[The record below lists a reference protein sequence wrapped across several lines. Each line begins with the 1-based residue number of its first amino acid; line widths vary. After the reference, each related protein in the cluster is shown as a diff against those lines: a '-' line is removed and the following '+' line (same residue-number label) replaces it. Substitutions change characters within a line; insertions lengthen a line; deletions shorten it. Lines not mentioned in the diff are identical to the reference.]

1 MFQRWTP
8 DRRAIVKALGLA
20 VAAETV
26 PFAGLSLAQDNQ
38 NSLSCFVEEG
48 GRRGTW
54 PLVVG
59 ALTTREPDRH
69 SAEIR
74 ALRTTHS
81 YKRRLTY
88 ASNDRHKLKFA
99 AGVID
104 YFAVEAGL
112 RFVALV
118 VTDDDKRW
126 PKTTAEKD
134 AVYFDLYKRLLD
146 TIRNDGGSN
155 VLLRKRNRTATGRDK
170 LLHDFLSNA
179 SAASAPNAGLTIQ
192 PELSKREEL
201 TQLSAFLASCIRGDI
216 VGASVRKTGP
226 IVQLKDRLGVK
237 DFWDVSAAR
246 LAVTTVN
253 L

>member
-1 MFQRWTP
+1 MHWAP
-8 DRRAIVKALGLA
+8 DRRAILKSFGLA

-26 PFAGLSLAQDNQ
+26 PFARLSLAQGNR
-38 NSLSCFVEEG
+38 STLSCFVEEG

-54 PLVVG
+54 PLVLG

-69 SAEIR
+69 SADIR
-74 ALRTTHS
+74 ALRVTHA
-81 YKRRLTY
+81 YKRRLRY

-99 AGVID
+99 GGVID
-104 YFAVEAGL
+104 YFAAEPGL
-112 RFVALV
+112 RYVALV

-126 PKTTAEKD
+126 PNNTAEKD
-134 AVYFDLYKRLLD
+134 AIYFDLYKRLTD
-146 TIRNDGGSN
+146 AIRNDGDS
-155 VLLRKRNRTATGRDK
+155 VLLRKRNRTKTGRDK

-179 SAASAPNAGLTIQ
+179 SPPSAPNAGLTIQ

-216 VGASVRKTGP
+216 VGGSAKKTGP
-226 IVQLKDRLGVK
+226 IAQLKDRLGVK
-237 DFWDVSAAR
+237 TLSNVSLAR
-246 LAVTTVN
+246 LTVSTVN